1 MRRRSYVLAGSGVI
15 ALGIAVLGASSTPPP
30 TRLAG
35 APLSQPPAEEVAQ
48 FGNLAFGAQ
57 LPQQVPATPRL
68 APTAISG
75 PAPTV
80 DLSTIRL
87 EGEHYVGRLTDGA
100 HVTLTLDP
108 ALQKLAE
115 KLLAESRAPRGAIVA
130 MAPDGRIL
138 ALAGRRTA
146 NPEGGTDG
154 TLDATLATSPW
165 APAASVFKL
174 VTASALLEAGVD
186 PDDKVCFHGGIRSVT
201 ESNLTNSK
209 RDSRCETLGFGVA
222 HSNNA
227 ILGKL
232 AFQKLQPKTLA
243 TTAAKFGWTSPL
255 GELAG
260 SVGAIEVPRER
271 DLDFAKVAAGFTAET
286 GGAKLSVIGGALVAA
301 TFAGDGKQPT
311 PTLIAEIDGTKI
323 PTPSSHRVISTS
335 HAREVAKMMVQTCE
349 DGSAAKSFG
358 RGRKE
363 RAAGK
368 TGTLAKTEPFF
379 MEHSWFVGFAP
390 VEQPEIVVSVL
401 FGNSENWHL
410 RGQEAA
416 RRMIDRATSR
426 EKDRKR
432 AKPRS

>member
-1 MRRRSYVLAGSGVI
+1 MRRRTYLLAGSGVL
-15 ALGIAVLGASSTPPP
+15 ALGFLALGGASSPSAPP
-30 TRLAG
+30 TAQLAG
-35 APLSQPPAEEVAQ
+35 APLQSPEEVAAFQ
-48 FGNLAFGAQ
+48 QLATTTPMPAAPG
-57 LPQQVPATPRL
+57 LP
-68 APTAISG
+68 PTAISG
-75 PAPTV
+75 PAPTI
-80 DLSTIRL
+80 DLSTIELVGDR
-87 EGEHYVGRLTDGA
+87 YVAKLSDGHRA
-100 HVTLTLDP
+100 TLTLDP

-115 KLLAESRAPRGAIVA
+115 KLLDEGRAPRSAIVA

-138 ALAGRRTA
+138 ALAGRRTDST
-146 NPEGGTDG
+146 EGGRDG
-154 TLDATLATSPW
+154 TSDPSLATSPW

-174 VTASALLEAGVD
+174 ITASALLEAGVD
-186 PDDKVCFHGGIRSVT
+186 ADDKVCFHGGIRSVL
-201 ESNLTNSK
+201 ESNLRDSK

-243 TTAAKFGWTSPL
+243 STAAKFGWSSPI

-260 SVGAIEVPRER
+260 KVGAIEVPPDR
-271 DLDFAKVAAGFTAET
+271 DLDFAKVAAGFQAET
-286 GGAKLSVIGGALVAA
+286 GGAKLSVIGGAIVAA

-311 PTLIAEIDGTKI
+311 PTLIAEIDGTKL
-323 PTPSSHRVISTS
+323 PTPVSHRVISAA
-335 HAREVAKMMVQTCE
+335 HAREVAKMMIGTCE

-358 RGRKE
+358 RGRKL
-363 RAAGK
+363 ATAGK
-368 TGTLAKTEPFF
+368 TGTLSKSKPFF

-390 VEQPEIVVSVL
+390 AERPEIVVSVL

-416 RRMIDRATSR
+416 RRLIDRATAR

-432 AKPRS
+432 SKPRS

>member
-1 MRRRSYVLAGSGVI
+1 M
-15 ALGIAVLGASSTPPP
+15 ALGIAVLGATSAPPSIGRAA
-30 TRLAG
+30 TRDARIAG
-35 APLSQPPAEEVAQ
+35 APLIGRAASQPPPEEVAQ
-48 FGNLAFGAQ
+48 FGNLAFGTQ
-57 LPQQVPATPRL
+57 IPSGVPAAARP
-68 APTAISG
+68 PTAITG
-75 PAPTV
+75 AAPTI
-80 DLSTIRL
+80 DLATIRL
-87 EGEHYVGRLTDGA
+87 EGDRYVAKLTDGHIA
-100 HVTLTLDP
+100 TLTLDP
-108 ALQKLAE
+108 ILQKLAE

-130 MAPDGRIL
+130 MTPDGRIL
-138 ALAGRRTA
+138 ALAGRRTES
-146 NPEGGTDG
+146 PTGGTDG
-154 TLDATLATSPW
+154 KDDPSLATSPW

-186 PDDKVCFHGGIRSVT
+186 PGDKICFHGGIRSVL
-201 ESNLTNSK
+201 ESNLRDSK

-232 AFQKLQPKTLA
+232 AFQKLEPKTLA
-243 TTAAKFGWTSPL
+243 TTAAKFGWTSSL

-260 SVGAIEVPRER
+260 NVGAIEVPQARN
-271 DLDFAKVAAGFTAET
+271 LDFAKIAAGFTAET
-286 GGAKLSVIGGALVAA
+286 GGAKLSVVGGALVAA

-311 PTLIAEIDGTKI
+311 PTLIAEIDGAKI
-323 PTPSSHRVISTS
+323 PTPVAHRVISTS

-368 TGTLAKTEPFF
+368 TGTLANTKPFF

-416 RRMIDRATSR
+416 RRLIDRATSR

-432 AKPRS
+432 TKPRS